1 MRESLDM
8 PCSNPFPVF
17 ALPMSDVSGRGAF
30 DPLNLHPQL
39 TRCTREFLIE
49 LTMSE
54 K

>member
-8 PCSNPFPVF
+8 PGSNLFAVF
-17 ALPMSDVSGRGAF
+17 GLPMSDVSGRGML
-30 DPLNLHPQL
+30 DPLNLHCQL